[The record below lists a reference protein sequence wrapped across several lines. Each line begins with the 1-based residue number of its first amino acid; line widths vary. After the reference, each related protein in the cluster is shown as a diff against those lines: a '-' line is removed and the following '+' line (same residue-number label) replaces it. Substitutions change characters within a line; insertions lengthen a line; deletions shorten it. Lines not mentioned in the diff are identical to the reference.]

1 MSHLKI
7 WEKLLVAFA
16 VVITANV
23 FALVFLAADKNE
35 PIAVAAKERTGLT
48 YLKPVREIRSLV
60 SDTRRLRAGGAAP
73 DALVEKKVAI
83 DLAMTRLDGLD
94 LQLGWEL
101 GTTEDFVKLKKLW
114 QQFKDSM
121 TATPG
126 GDPALEAKVH
136 NSLRSLHALVAD
148 TSGLVLDPAL
158 DSYYLMDASVV
169 KLANESELLSRLIDH
184 TRRSATGA
192 AVETNHDELLA
203 MITLL
208 KADIEAVKADLDVA
222 TDFNPELKLSLE
234 EPRQQFERSAQQL
247 LTLFERPAPG
257 TSPAQPKVLEKA
269 LEDTLARTFKLY
281 DTTVS
286 LLDGLLKHRIEQR
299 SSERN
304 WSLACVIIISLIGIL
319 SSLWI
324 GHTTVTRLR
333 KLTASVRGLT
343 HGDYTGPLG
352 TPAVDEI
359 GDLTVALNELSA
371 SCRRGDLTTG
381 AGRSGDRLFDENNRL
396 KILIADLTLEN
407 QNLRTQ
413 RQAQAT

>member
-269 LEDTLARTFKLY
+269 LEDDPGPHFQVVRHNGFTSRWPAQTPNRTEVQRAQLVAGVRDYNFPYRYLVLA
-281 DTTVS
+281 
-286 LLDGLLKHRIEQR
+286 LDWPHYRYP
-299 SSERN
+299 SSEAHRF
-304 WSLACVIIISLIGIL
+304 
-319 SSLWI
+319 
-324 GHTTVTRLR
+324 
-333 KLTASVRGLT
+333 
-343 HGDYTGPLG
+343 
-352 TPAVDEI
+352 
-359 GDLTVALNELSA
+359 
-371 SCRRGDLTTG
+371 G
-381 AGRSGDRLFDENNRL
+381 ARPDPW
-396 KILIADLTLEN
+396 
-407 QNLRTQ
+407 
-413 RQAQAT
+413 

>member
-35 PIAVAAKERTGLT
+35 PIAVAAKERTGLN

-60 SDTRRLRAGGAAP
+60 SDTRRLRAGGATP

-94 LQLGWEL
+94 LQLGWDL

-121 TATPG
+121 AAAPG
-126 GDPALEAKVH
+126 GDTALEAKID

-169 KLANESELLSRLIDH
+169 KLANEGELLNRLIDH
-184 TRRSATGA
+184 TRRSAAGA
-192 AVETNHDELLA
+192 AVETSHDELLA
-203 MITLL
+203 IVTLL

-234 EPRQQFERSAQQL
+234 EPRQQFERSAQQV
-247 LTLFERPAPG
+247 LTLFERPAAG

-286 LLDGLLKHRIEQR
+286 LLDDLLEHRIEQR

-304 WSLACVIIISLIGIL
+304 WSLACVTVISLIGIL

-324 GHTTVTRLR
+324 GHTTVSRLR
-333 KLTASVRGLT
+333 KLTDSVRGLT

-352 TPAVDEI
+352 APAVDEI

-381 AGRSGDRLFDENNRL
+381 AGRPGDRLFDENNRL

-413 RQAQAT
+413 RQAQST